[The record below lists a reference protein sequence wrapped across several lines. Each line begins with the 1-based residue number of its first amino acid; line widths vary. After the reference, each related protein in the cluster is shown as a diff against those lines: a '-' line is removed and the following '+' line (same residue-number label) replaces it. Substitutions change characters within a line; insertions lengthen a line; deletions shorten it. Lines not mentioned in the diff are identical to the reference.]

1 MLPDAYKSSRSRY
14 FSLPLLLFLLL
25 LLLLLLKMMK
35 AVAVLLQLHQ

>member
-1 MLPDAYKSSRSRY
+1 MLPDSYKSSRSRY
-14 FSLPLLLFLLL
+14 FSLPLLLLL